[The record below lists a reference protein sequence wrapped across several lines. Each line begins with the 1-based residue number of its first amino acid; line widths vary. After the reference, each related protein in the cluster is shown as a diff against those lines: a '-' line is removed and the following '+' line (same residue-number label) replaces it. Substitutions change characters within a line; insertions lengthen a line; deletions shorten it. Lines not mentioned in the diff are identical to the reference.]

1 MRISDCSS
9 DVCSSDLGRTR
20 TPFPGGAHLPGGGRR
35 ASSSADDGARP
46 QHGRAGR
53 AESDME
59 ARGGAKGPGGA
70 VVTRQ
75 LCGGATAGGVANC
88 HLGAADLPDRAEE
101 RRVGKECVSTCRS
114 RSSHYHYKNKM
125 THTIHF

>member
-1 MRISDCSS
+1 MIRRTPTSTRTETPCPYTTLFRAAASRRRSEDHPHEQ
-9 DVCSSDLGRTR
+9 LEGAGRTR

-75 LCGGATAGGVANC
+75 L
-88 HLGAADLPDRAEE
+88 
-101 RRVGKECVSTCRS
+101 
-114 RSSHYHYKNKM
+114 
-125 THTIHF
+125 